1 MPTLGEHLAASFGC
15 PEIAEQLRQL
25 GPPLSV
31 VRTAHQNLFLGM
43 VLVAGAI
50 AQRGQE
56 NFPSKAYWQYFR
68 DHGVNPV
75 LARPVGSLTI
85 SIGTRR
91 AHESRQLGAVVEA
104 FKFLARR
111 NRQKRAIRSR
121 AKVLLAAYDETSIV
135 HQIFNEAGFSE
146 GEFVS
151 LLKVAVN
158 GEPLERDRIREIAT
172 TVVPSLPKARGRRIS
187 PASAAHEEFL
197 ESIET
202 LMGRRVGPRR
212 YTYDNEAADFID
224 ERTKATRL
232 EFNDPEFDPRPACW
246 RLAAHRKTRLSDGR
260 RRRAD

>member
-1 MPTLGEHLAASFGC
+1 MPTPGEHLAASFGR

-25 GPPLSV
+25 DEPLRV
-31 VRTAHQNLFLGM
+31 VRTARQTLFLGM
-43 VLVAGAI
+43 VLVAGTI
-50 AQRGQE
+50 AQRVQE

-151 LLKVAVN
+151 LLTVAVN
-158 GEPLERDRIREIAT
+158 GGPLERDRIKEIAA
-172 TVVPSLPKARGRRIS
+172 TVVPSLPNARGRKAS
-187 PASAAHEEFL
+187 AASAAHEEFL
-197 ESIET
+197 EPIDT
-202 LMGRRVGPRR
+202 LMRRRAGPRR
-212 YTYDNEAADFID
+212 YTYDNEEGDFID
-224 ERTKATRL
+224 EQTKATRL
-232 EFNDPEFDPRPACW
+232 EFNDPDFDPRPACR
-246 RLAAHRKTRLSDGR
+246 RLAPHRKTEVE
-260 RRRAD
+260 